1 LNGLSENLQKNVGK
15 RKGDKEGGQ
24 KGGEEGLLKNI
35 EEVPLDQK
43 NKEEERD
50 K

>member
-1 LNGLSENLQKNVGK
+1 LNRLSENLRENIGK
-15 RKGDKEGGQ
+15 RKSDKEGDQ
-24 KGGEEGLLKNI
+24 KGRKEGLLKNI

-43 NKEEERD
+43 NKEEEKD